1 MKDENLALLKMFLIS
16 LGLTGNLWQ
25 REEKNFAQYR
35 GEIEKFQKEYGF
47 HLMAIDGLK
56 FVIIGPPGAG
66 KSFVM
71 YTLAKIFGKEL
82 LSQDD
87 MEERALAK
95 IALNNKNLMH
105 EVYSHQV
112 SLKQAIKE
120 EYGKRWI
127 ENFRISILKN
137 MIKRAKDNPFLLL
150 DINGKVGL
158 SSHMINMLKQNG
170 FKIIYLQMLEEEIFA
185 HFQDNLDEINA
196 RTNIKAAYEKG
207 EIKFSELLFQIADR
221 NPIYEKNA
229 DVVVGIGVNP
239 METLAIV
246 TDALFDICKQK

>member
-1 MKDENLALLKMFLIS
+1 
-16 LGLTGNLWQ
+16 
-25 REEKNFAQYR
+25 
-35 GEIEKFQKEYGF
+35 
-47 HLMAIDGLK
+47 MAIDGLK

-71 YTLAKIFGKEL
+71 YTLAKIFGREL

-95 IALNNKNLMH
+95 FALHNKYLMRK
-105 EVYSHQV
+105 VYSYQV

-150 DINGKVGL
+150 DVNGKVGL

-170 FKIIYLQMLEEEIFA
+170 FHIIYLQMLEEEIFA
-185 HFQDNLDEINA
+185 HFQDNLDENNA
-196 RTNIKAAYEKG
+196 RTNIKEAYEKG
-207 EIKFSELLFQIADR
+207 EISFSDFYFR
-221 NPIYEKNA
+221 
-229 DVVVGIGVNP
+229 
-239 METLAIV
+239 
-246 TDALFDICKQK
+246 